1 MKWSNEINKVE
12 VAYTGGG
19 NWIAY
24 LYTDDHTYYCA
35 DNIFDYFC
43 KYDDRGEDEDEGMC
57 MNIVEELGC
66 YSDGEMENLT
76 EEEQSILDRL
86 LKALAEKE

>member
-19 NWIAY
+19 IWIAY
-24 LYTDDHTYYCA
+24 LYVDDHTYYCA
-35 DNIFDYFC
+35 DTGDYFLC
-43 KYDDRGEDEDEGMC
+43 KYDDTEENEYEGMC
-57 MNIVEELGC
+57 MNVVDDTLCYDEEN
-66 YSDGEMENLT
+66 YNLT

-86 LKALAEKE
+86 LEALAEVE